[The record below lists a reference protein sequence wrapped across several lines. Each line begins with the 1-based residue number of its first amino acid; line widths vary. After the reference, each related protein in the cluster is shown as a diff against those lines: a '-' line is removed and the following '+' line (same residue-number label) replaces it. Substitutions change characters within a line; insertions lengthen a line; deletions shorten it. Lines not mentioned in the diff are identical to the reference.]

1 MKHYIGTKLIQADP
15 MSLLEAQKVLGRE
28 IKPATKEDDGYL
40 VVYEDGYKSWSPKT
54 VFEKAYRLAETFLDR
69 MEIEHGEV
77 FDKMN
82 KAQNFVKSE
91 DFLKLPLVQQA
102 LLSVQIKTQ
111 AEYCRL
117 LANRCDAA
125 EGERPGLAG
134 FSFGTA
140 IKFLEAGYP
149 LRRKGWNG
157 KDMFACKQLPQV
169 IIGEPLK
176 GIGSLSKQAKEL
188 LMQQELPHISFE
200 NQLLIVR
207 SNGTADSWA
216 PSPSDIFANDW
227 EVVSPDEPIVSP
239 DTNC

>member
-1 MKHYIGTKLIQADP
+1 MKHYIGTKLIQAEP

-111 AEYCRL
+111 ADVMQLRENVQDSQGSA
-117 LANRCDAA
+117 LA
-125 EGERPGLAG
+125 
-134 FSFGTA
+134 
-140 IKFLEAGYP
+140 
-149 LRRKGWNG
+149 
-157 KDMFACKQLPQV
+157 LP
-169 IIGEPLK
+169 
-176 GIGSLSKQAKEL
+176 SSSSKQAIPSVARDGTGKIC
-188 LMQQELPHISFE
+188 LPA
-200 NQLLIVR
+200 
-207 SNGTADSWA
+207 SN
-216 PSPSDIFANDW
+216 
-227 EVVSPDEPIVSP
+227 
-239 DTNC
+239 CLK